1 MKIRKIL
8 IANRGEIAI
17 RIIRTCKEM
26 GIKTVA
32 LCPMAGQEKDFLETK
47 LADEYYFLEK
57 DGSSGYLDKRKIIE
71 IAKRAEVDAIHPG
84 YGFLAENWKF
94 AWLCTKNKIKFIGP
108 HYKALRKFEDKVE
121 AKKVAKKVG
130 VPTLPAS
137 EKPIKTT
144 KDLFLNARRIK
155 PPFIFKAQRG
165 GGGMGIRVIDHDI
178 SGTDFLTITSGIQK
192 QMSAGFTDLDFFL
205 EKYLPESRHIE
216 FQVLGDGRKAVH
228 LGERDCTVQRRF
240 QKLLE
245 ESPSSFLSD
254 KQREEMGAWAV
265 KLCEEVRYQGAA
277 TVEFLMDP
285 DGNYYFMEVNPRIQ
299 VEHPV
304 TEVITGIDIVEQ
316 QIRIARGEQLLFSQ
330 KDIHFNGWAIEAR
343 INAENPQKNFMP
355 TPGVIK
361 KYIPAGGQGIFVHSF
376 LHEGQEIFPYFDSLV
391 AKIIAHGKTR
401 NEAITKMKR
410 ALDEMVIDGISTTI
424 PFFKILL
431 RHKEFLGGNYYSNFI
446 EQSDILKEMM
456 CTVDTHK
463 HLEESLIKDIN
474 ESELAEAIFQVY
486 KGLKNKEQGGGDIS
500 KWTIANRLK
509 MMR

>member
-1 MKIRKIL
+1 
-8 IANRGEIAI
+8 
-17 RIIRTCKEM
+17 
-26 GIKTVA
+26 
-32 LCPMAGQEKDFLETK
+32 
-47 LADEYYFLEK
+47 
-57 DGSSGYLDKRKIIE
+57 
-71 IAKRAEVDAIHPG
+71 
-84 YGFLAENWKF
+84 
-94 AWLCTKNKIKFIGP
+94 
-108 HYKALRKFEDKVE
+108 
-121 AKKVAKKVG
+121 
-130 VPTLPAS
+130 
-137 EKPIKTT
+137 
-144 KDLFLNARRIK
+144 
-155 PPFIFKAQRG
+155 
-165 GGGMGIRVIDHDI
+165 
-178 SGTDFLTITSGIQK
+178 
-192 QMSAGFTDLDFFL
+192 
-205 EKYLPESRHIE
+205 
-216 FQVLGDGRKAVH
+216 
-228 LGERDCTVQRRF
+228 
-240 QKLLE
+240 
-245 ESPSSFLSD
+245 
-254 KQREEMGAWAV
+254 
-265 KLCEEVRYQGAA
+265 
-277 TVEFLMDP
+277 
-285 DGNYYFMEVNPRIQ
+285 MEVNPRIQ